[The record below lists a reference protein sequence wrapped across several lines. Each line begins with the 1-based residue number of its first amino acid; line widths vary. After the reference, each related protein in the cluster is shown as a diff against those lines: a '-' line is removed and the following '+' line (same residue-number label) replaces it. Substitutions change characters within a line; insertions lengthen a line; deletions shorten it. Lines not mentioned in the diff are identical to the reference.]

1 MDFNLVHR
9 TQLMLKITY
18 TLVPIVIG
26 LDKLFTWFLVDWLK
40 YTSPVI
46 TAMLPAS
53 LGVMGFIKLTA
64 IIEIA
69 AGLLV
74 WFYPRCGAYLVAV
87 WMGLVIIDLAS
98 MNMFYDIIA
107 RDAVIAIGALALA
120 WLTEA
125 QQK

>member
-1 MDFNLVHR
+1 MDFNLVNR
-9 TQLMLKITY
+9 TQLMLKATY
-18 TLVPIVIG
+18 ALVPIIIG
-26 LDKLFTWFLVDWLK
+26 LDKVFTWLLVDWMK
-40 YTSPVI
+40 YTSPLI
-46 TAMLPAS
+46 SALLPA
-53 LGVMGFIKLTA
+53 GVSVMTFVIITG

-74 WFYPRCGAYLVAV
+74 WFYPRFGAYVIVA
-87 WMGLVIIDLAS
+87 WMGLVILDLAS
-98 MNMFYDIIA
+98 MNQFYDIIA